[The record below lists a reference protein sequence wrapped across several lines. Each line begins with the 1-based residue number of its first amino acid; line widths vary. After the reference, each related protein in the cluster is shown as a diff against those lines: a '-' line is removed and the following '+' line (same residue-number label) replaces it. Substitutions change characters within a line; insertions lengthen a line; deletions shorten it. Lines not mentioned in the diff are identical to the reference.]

1 MKIVDVNEFYS
12 PTGGGVRTYLERKM
26 AIMAELGH
34 ELVVIAPGPEPR
46 VEERP
51 GGGTIHFVKGPQLAL
66 DRNYHMFWDA
76 GPVRTLLDELQPD
89 VVECSS
95 PWRPAW
101 IVAGWQ
107 GSALRSFFM
116 HNDNVATYPQRWFE
130 DVATVRGVERAFGWY
145 TRYMRRF
152 LARYDTVLTNG
163 PALEQRLRAR
173 GVRIDAA
180 MPLGIERGYFS
191 PALRDEGLRQRL
203 LAQCGLGPEAT
214 LLLGI
219 GRHHAEKRWP
229 LVFAAVKRAS
239 RHAAIGLVQLG
250 RGPHTARLERLV
262 RGHANIRLLAPE
274 HDRER
279 LARIMASADAL
290 IHGSETEPFGLVA
303 AEAVAAGLPLIV
315 PDSGGCTALADAHA
329 SVLYAARDPAACAA
343 AILRL
348 IGRDPALRRRAA
360 LLAAG
365 RVRSDREHVTDLL
378 AHYDG
383 LLAARRLRAA

>member
-1 MKIVDVNEFYS
+1 MRVVDVNEFYS
-12 PTGGGVRTYLERKM
+12 PTGGGVRTYLQRKM

-34 ELVVIAPGPEPR
+34 ELIVIAPGPAPR

-51 GGGTIHFVKGPQLAL
+51 GGGTIHFVKGPSLAL
-66 DRNYHMFWDA
+66 DRNYHLFWEA
-76 GPVRTLLDELQPD
+76 APVRALLDRLQPD

-101 IVAGWQ
+101 IVGGWQ
-107 GSALRSFFM
+107 GAALKSFFM

-130 DVATVRGVERAFGWY
+130 DVASPRGVERAFGWY

-180 MPLGIERGYFS
+180 MPLGIERGYFT
-191 PALRDEGLRQRL
+191 PELRDEGLRARL

-229 LVFAAVKRAS
+229 LVIEAVTRAG
-239 RHAAIGLVQLG
+239 REVPLGLVQLG
-250 RGPHTARLERLV
+250 RGPHTARLEKLV
-262 RGHANIRLLAPE
+262 RGHPNIRLLAPE

-315 PDSGGCTALADAHA
+315 PDSGGCTALADPQA
-329 SVLYAARDPAACAA
+329 SELYAARDVASCTA

-348 IGRDPALRRRAA
+348 VARDPAMRRRAA

-365 RVRSDREHVTDLL
+365 RVRSDRQHVADLL
-378 AHYDG
+378 AHYDA
-383 LLAARRLRAA
+383 LLAERRLRAA